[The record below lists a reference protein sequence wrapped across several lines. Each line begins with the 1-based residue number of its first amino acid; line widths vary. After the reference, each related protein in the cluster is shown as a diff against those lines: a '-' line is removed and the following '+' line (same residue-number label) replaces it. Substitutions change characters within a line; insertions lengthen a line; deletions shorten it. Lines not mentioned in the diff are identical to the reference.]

1 MAIPVFVGDD
11 GKPCEFNCEKEWIND
26 SNNLKVLKDR
36 QKSPQ
41 SDHFLGT
48 IVKFLGEN
56 KIAEVVADKPWKE
69 GIPRDANCNFNI
81 IDLGSSVPIRSIE
94 LCRMVKC

>member
-1 MAIPVFVGDD
+1 MYVCFHNINISFTILYKWIVGDTSFVGDD

-26 SNNLKVLKDR
+26 TNNLKIGKDR

-48 IVKFLGEN
+48 IVKF
-56 KIAEVVADKPWKE
+56 
-69 GIPRDANCNFNI
+69 
-81 IDLGSSVPIRSIE
+81 
-94 LCRMVKC
+94 